1 MALICLVVMSCY
13 IDVSFI
19 ICSYLL
25 YFYFSQARGHKVYNK
40 VTCQENG
47 LAYRWYVIQHN
58 ICFTFSCV
66 IICKMYMCDLVHPS
80 AVNKTY
86 NTIQLLPMQMFE
98 YHLKSV
104 KSLLVINNQT
114 LRLTSNFTTDWYYL
128 NLSFRTK

>member
-25 YFYFSQARGHKVYNK
+25 YFDFSQARGHKVYNK

-47 LAYRWYVIQHN
+47 LAYRWWRVSWVICNPAQH
-58 ICFTFSCV
+58 C
-66 IICKMYMCDLVHPS
+66 
-80 AVNKTY
+80 
-86 NTIQLLPMQMFE
+86 LPMQMFE

-104 KSLLVINNQT
+104 KSLFVINNQT